1 MNGNSSHH
9 LDLTKNFKKGLSC
22 IQKNTDHDNLET
34 YCHRYKE
41 YFLSGSDLQNHLRA
55 QCYSEHIR
63 KQILELP
70 VHIDNPKHRLAI
82 HDIRW
87 RHKILFD
94 PTPSIIDIAP
104 QYQ

>member
-1 MNGNSSHH
+1 MY
-9 LDLTKNFKKGLSC
+9 TKN
-22 IQKNTDHDNLET
+22 NADHDRLET

-41 YFLSGSDLQNHLRA
+41 YFLPGNDLQKHLRA
-55 QCYSEHIR
+55 QYYSEHIR
-63 KQILELP
+63 KQKLELP

-82 HDIRW
+82 QVIRW